1 MYSYSDAAVE
11 WNEKWFLCF
20 GTKST
25 GTDLSIGKTYFLLC
39 GVAFAFI
46 FLLWLII
53 KGVQTV
59 KYAVTSA
66 LTKTNTPTL
75 K

>member
-25 GTDLSIGKTYFLLC
+25 GTNVSIGKTYFLLC

-53 KGVQTV
+53 RRVQTV
-59 KYAVTSA
+59 KYRVTLTKINA
-66 LTKTNTPTL
+66 LTL